1 MHQRRV
7 QRLNPP
13 DAPQLVDGL
22 KRIDGAAN
30 EMLRQINTLLD
41 LSRQRAGEPL
51 PLERSATDLAALVEQ
66 EVARRQGTSE
76 LHRLRVEA
84 PAAPIVGQWDGDRIG
99 RVLTNLLTN
108 AIKYSPEGGE
118 IVVRLAQEAAAD
130 GDWAVLSVADDGVGI
145 PATDLERVFDRFY
158 RGSNVAGKIDGTGIG
173 LAAVRQI
180 VEQHS
185 GTISVESQEGAGATF
200 TVRLPLTTATV
211 DGATTGASD
220 A

>member
-1 MHQRRV
+1 M
-7 QRLNPP
+7 
-13 DAPQLVDGL
+13 
-22 KRIDGAAN
+22 
-30 EMLRQINTLLD
+30 
-41 LSRQRAGEPL
+41 
-51 PLERSATDLAALVEQ
+51 
-66 EVARRQGTSE
+66 
-76 LHRLRVEA
+76 
-84 PAAPIVGQWDGDRIG
+84 
-99 RVLTNLLTN
+99 TNLLTN

-185 GTISVESQEGAGATF
+185 GTISVESPGGRRWLRSPSAC
-200 TVRLPLTTATV
+200 P
-211 DGATTGASD
+211 
-220 A
+220 